1 MMKVRRKNSPLFL
14 ETVSNRI
21 EICHDF
27 FQQKQ
32 SHSQVFDTRIVLRNI
47 SLILLIVW
55 RRVSDGCHERIV
67 ALPFTE
73 ILSVILGFLVIVLV
87 VIS

>member
-32 SHSQVFDTRIVLRNI
+32 SHSQVFDTRIVFQF
-47 SLILLIVW
+47 SKILNVFWFVINVTAF
-55 RRVSDGCHERIV
+55 RFASVFDKV
-67 ALPFTE
+67 A
-73 ILSVILGFLVIVLV
+73 
-87 VIS
+87 